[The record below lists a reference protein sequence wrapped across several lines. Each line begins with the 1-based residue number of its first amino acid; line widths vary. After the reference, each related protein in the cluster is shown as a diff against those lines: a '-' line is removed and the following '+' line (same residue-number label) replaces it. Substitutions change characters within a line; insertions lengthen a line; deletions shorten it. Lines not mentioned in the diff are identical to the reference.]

1 MKKVIYILFVP
12 ILLLC
17 FTSCNDWLE
26 EENHSKTTQD
36 FLKTPKGFKMGL
48 NSAYSVLGQ
57 MYGDEGGVHGLLNPG
72 TDEFKSSTTENRT
85 TTLANYDP
93 SRYTAENELLS
104 NLWANAYPNINTLNF
119 LIDNVEGIEIGNEL
133 TLAQRTQYLGEA
145 KFLRAFL
152 YFSLVQQF
160 GDVTLNSTFMSEPA
174 RNAVRN
180 DMLEVY
186 DLIIKDLID
195 ASTECLPSPQQNKLE
210 SGRASG
216 ATAKHL
222 LARVYLT
229 LGWVYNKDAAK
240 YPDNSHNK
248 YYNPA
253 KAKEYFQKAYD
264 TASSLIAESSSLGL
278 SLMPNF
284 ADVFDEANDA
294 PSGKNKEELLVAR
307 QDWDMDN
314 NYGRRTSLNH
324 YFVNGYEA
332 YLGQRNINDGRC
344 YSWFNPTKYTYDVFN
359 NRDKD
364 TRYDAT
370 FQKVWYATKT
380 QTGGTVSYN
389 INGTK
394 ESFKWQY
401 TVVGD
406 TAIYYPG
413 YNMSAN
419 EINRLTQNREGN
431 KYIIFTP
438 EAYDGYKIFP
448 TMTKFLDRSRAQY
461 NDDSDRS
468 YIIFRLS
475 ETYLLASEAAYM
487 LGDNANAAKYI
498 NVIRERARNKETTAA
513 NALDVA
519 AGDITLNFI
528 LEERTRELLGEHCR
542 WADLARTGTLLTRV
556 RKYDDGVAK
565 SNIVSKDQLRPI
577 PQSQINRVT
586 SGERYPQN
594 EGW

>member
-12 ILLLC
+12 ILLLY

-48 NSAYSVLGQ
+48 NSAYAVLGQ

-104 NLWANAYPNINTLNF
+104 NLWGNAYPNINTLNF

-448 TMTKFLDRSRAQY
+448 TMTKFLDRTRAQY

-519 AGDITLNFI
+519 AGNITLDFI

>member
-284 ADVFDEANDA
+284 TDVFDEANDA